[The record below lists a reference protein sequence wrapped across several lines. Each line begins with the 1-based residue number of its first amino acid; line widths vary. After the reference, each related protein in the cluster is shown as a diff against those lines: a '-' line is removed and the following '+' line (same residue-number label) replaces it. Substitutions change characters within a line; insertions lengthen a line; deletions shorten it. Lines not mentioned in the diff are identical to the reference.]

1 MSKRRDG
8 VAGPVGS
15 GKTALLGALHWLL
28 RERLELA
35 VIDGRGSNQNGSFG
49 SFLSPGFGIGFGK
62 GQHKTP
68 GAAAKR
74 RNPATGL
81 VP

>member
-15 GKTALLGALHWLL
+15 GKTALLGVLHSLL

-35 VIDGRGSNQNGSFG
+35 VIDGVGGDQGGSFG
-49 SFLSPGFGIGFGK
+49 SFRLPEFGIGIGR
-62 GQHKTP
+62 GQHETP

-74 RNPATGL
+74 RTPAMGL